1 MISQKPYNLSFIYKF
16 QIGNPVCLSRYYPHS
31 IIQEHKSL
39 KYFDNSLIDPHKQ
52 LHLQERILSSSSILT
67 INSNLQQDSS
77 ITENLQLE
85 VQTLENIVGFFN
97 EETRVQNY
105 YWLQYEILE
114 NQVDTQEQK
123 VGLEKGEFINEDKYI
138 IDFKSN

>member
-1 MISQKPYNLSFIYKF
+1 
-16 QIGNPVCLSRYYPHS
+16 VCLSRYYPHS

-97 EETRVQNY
+97 EETRV
-105 YWLQYEILE
+105 
-114 NQVDTQEQK
+114 
-123 VGLEKGEFINEDKYI
+123 
-138 IDFKSN
+138 

>member
-1 MISQKPYNLSFIYKF
+1 
-16 QIGNPVCLSRYYPHS
+16 
-31 IIQEHKSL
+31 L

-97 EETRVQNY
+97 EETRV
-105 YWLQYEILE
+105 
-114 NQVDTQEQK
+114 
-123 VGLEKGEFINEDKYI
+123 
-138 IDFKSN
+138 